1 MHDREAAAI
10 DGDAAGDREVPRERR
25 SINGKFAARRTH
37 LQVSDFAEMFND
49 AGKHVSLAD
58 ASFKI
63 ADLRIQPNLT
73 ACNEPMSLFH
83 AAATKTL
90 LEFSKIAC
98 TKQLLFQ
105 EAALD
110 LMTSESR
117 NRELGMHRKITR
129 RDFLDGAAMAIGAV
143 TLGLHGL
150 VTPSRADELP
160 PYPPA
165 LTGLRGDQDGLFE
178 YAHRLRDGKS
188 WKTFGSIE
196 EVSEQYDLVV
206 VGAGISGLAAAH
218 FYRKQ
223 AGNSSRILILDNHDD
238 FGGHARRNEFDVNG
252 RLLLANGGTQ
262 SIESPG
268 EYSKVAKGV
277 LKDLGIDV
285 QKFYQNYDQRLYA
298 GLATGCF
305 FDKETFGADKLVTG
319 MGTTPWAEFLAKTPL
334 SPAVQKDIARLYT
347 EKKDYLA
354 GKNKARKIALLKTI
368 SYADFLTKH
377 CGALPESLP
386 FFQKYS
392 HDLFAVGIE
401 AISAY
406 GCYSNADDYGSFTYA
421 GFSGLGL
428 GTEEKEEPY
437 IFHFPDG
444 NATIARLLVRE
455 LIPRSIPGNSPEDVI
470 TAKVD
475 YSRLDAD
482 GNAVRLRLGSTVV
495 NAKQNHATGATRN
508 VRVSYVREGKLK
520 RVSARHCVLAC
531 YNAMVPYLCPEL
543 PLAQKKALRY
553 CVKAPFLYSH
563 VAIRNWELFQR
574 LGIHQAMAPG
584 GYHSFVALDFPVSV
598 GQYKFP
604 SNPEEPAVLFMLRTP
619 CSPGAP
625 RRDQYRAGRYELLGT
640 KFETIE
646 KNIRDQLQRM
656 FGDGGF
662 DAARDIKAIT
672 VNRWAHGYAYEY
684 DWYSDRDLPPGPWP
698 NVIGR
703 TPHGNI
709 TIANSDSAAR
719 AYTDAAIDEAYRA
732 VQELPGIG
740 GASGARIR

>member
-1 MHDREAAAI
+1 VH
-10 DGDAAGDREVPRERR
+10 
-25 SINGKFAARRTH
+25 RT
-37 LQVSDFAEMFND
+37 
-49 AGKHVSLAD
+49 
-58 ASFKI
+58 I
-63 ADLRIQPNLT
+63 AL
-73 ACNEPMSLFH
+73 S
-83 AAATKTL
+83 
-90 LEFSKIAC
+90 
-98 TKQLLFQ
+98 

-110 LMTSESR
+110 LMTSQSR
-117 NRELGMHRKITR
+117 DRELGMHRKITR

-143 TLGLHGL
+143 TLGLH
-150 VTPSRADELP
+150 VSATSSRADELP
-160 PYPPA
+160 AYPPA
-165 LTGLRGDQDGLFE
+165 LTGLRGDQDRLFE

-188 WKTFGSIE
+188 WETFGTIE
-196 EVSEQYDLVV
+196 EEPEQYDLIV

-223 AGNSSRILILDNHDD
+223 AGNGSRILILDNHDD
-238 FGGHARRNEFDVNG
+238 FGGHARRNEFEVHG

-268 EYSKVAKGV
+268 EYSRVAQGV
-277 LKDLGIDV
+277 LRELGIDV
-285 QKFYQNYDQRLYA
+285 QKFYQTYDQRLYS
-298 GLATGCF
+298 GLGTGCF

-319 MGTTPWAEFLAKTPL
+319 MGTAPWVEFLAKTPL

-354 GKNKARKIALLKTI
+354 GKSKAQKIALLKTI

-377 CGALPESLP
+377 CRALPESLP

-406 GCYSNADDYGSFTYA
+406 ACYSNADDYGSFTYA
-421 GFSGLGL
+421 GFDGLGL
-428 GTEEKEEPY
+428 GTEEKGEPY

-444 NATIARLLVRE
+444 NATIARLLVRA
-455 LIPRSIPGNSPEDVI
+455 LIPGSITGISAEDVV
-470 TAKVD
+470 TAKAD
-475 YSRLDAD
+475 YSKLDAD
-482 GNAVRLRLGSTVV
+482 GNAVRIRLGSTVV
-495 NAKQNHATGATRN
+495 NAKQNHATGASRN
-508 VRVSYVREGKLK
+508 VSVSYVREGKLQ
-520 RVSARHCVLAC
+520 RVSTRHCVLAC

-543 PLAQKKALRY
+543 PVAQKKALRY

-563 VAIRNWELFQR
+563 VAIRNWEPFQR

-598 GQYKFP
+598 GEYKFP
-604 SNPEEPAVLFMLRTP
+604 NKPEEPAVLFMLRTP

-625 RRDQYRAGRYELLGT
+625 RRDQYRAGRYELLST

-656 FGDGGF
+656 LGEVGF
-662 DAARDIKAIT
+662 EAASDIEAIT

-684 DWYSDRDLPPGPWP
+684 DWYSDRDLPPGPRP

-703 TPHGNI
+703 APHGNI

-732 VQELPGIG
+732 VQELPGFG
-740 GASGARIR
+740 GASGARTR